1 MTMEKDA
8 FQFMIE
14 GMVSDLIQLLI
25 ERRGMTMTEAF
36 DVVYRSK
43 TYENLLNP
51 DTRLYFQSPGYVYSY
66 LEDELSAQGIC
77 CLYKPDPE

>member
-66 LEDELSAQGIC
+66 LEDELSAQGI
-77 CLYKPDPE
+77 DTQ